1 MTSGRWV
8 NERNEAPKLA
18 SRMLATRADAGE
30 IVRIAIADSFEQFS
44 EGYKFWEIITQ
55 NNFEILNTDEIQ
67 TYEYKSSIIEH
78 EIRRINSVF
87 GQPKDSVDWSTK

>member
-1 MTSGRWV
+1 M
-8 NERNEAPKLA
+8 
-18 SRMLATRADAGE
+18 
-30 IVRIAIADSFEQFS
+30 
-44 EGYKFWEIITQ
+44 TQ
-55 NNFEILNTDEIQ
+55 NYFEILNTDEIQ

>member
-30 IVRIAIADSFEQFS
+30 IVRIAIADSF
-44 EGYKFWEIITQ
+44 
-55 NNFEILNTDEIQ
+55 
-67 TYEYKSSIIEH
+67 
-78 EIRRINSVF
+78 
-87 GQPKDSVDWSTK
+87 